1 MKACPAINSL
11 VHPDH
16 IFISWQSNVS
26 CRNRL
31 IVINNWNLNLATKKK
46 LKRKR
51 FGPN

>member
-1 MKACPAINSL
+1 MLA
-11 VHPDH
+11 VE
-16 IFISWQSNVS
+16 
-26 CRNRL
+26 